1 MKVAGGVYQSRGQ
14 LSGIFI
20 QHGQLHENFRVAW
33 ELLCTGCKGIDM
45 QIVTCQFSDSY
56 FPIMDGVSLT
66 VSNYLTELNRTLG
79 PAFAVVPGVPGCS
92 DPPTPETYRFFSLP
106 LPGRPPYRIGLP
118 QLDLSLHRSLR
129 TRDFDLLH
137 AHSPFFAGK
146 FALRLARKRGIPI
159 VATFHSKYRDK
170 LENVLPG
177 SALVDRIL
185 VKPVV
190 QGIADFYAAADQVWV
205 PTEAAVESLREY
217 GYAGAVEIVRHGV
230 DFQSPGDLSGIRKRG
245 EIFLGLDRED
255 FLFLYVGDHAWE
267 KNLIFLL
274 QSLSLL
280 LGSGCRFKVVF
291 VGEGYAARSLRLAS
305 ARLGLNGVVTFLGVL
320 RDRHLL
326 SACYARADCFLFP
339 SLYDTCGLVVR
350 EAAAFQVPSVVIDS
364 SAAAEPIV
372 DGHNGFVTDN
382 SLRSYSEKLSLL
394 LEHPELLRRAGEGA
408 RVTLCTPWAEAVQE
422 VRERYLSLLGTH
434 SASAARPSEY
444 KFPIGKEVLR

>member
-1 MKVAGGVYQSRGQ
+1 
-14 LSGIFI
+14 
-20 QHGQLHENFRVAW
+20 
-33 ELLCTGCKGIDM
+33 M

-79 PAFAVVPGVPGCS
+79 PAFAVVPGVPGRS
-92 DPPTPETYRFFSLP
+92 DSRAPETYRFFSLP
-106 LPGRPPYRIGLP
+106 LPGRSPYRIGLP
-118 QLDLSLHRSLR
+118 QLDLSLIRSLR
-129 TRDFDLLH
+129 TRSFDLLH

-146 FALRLARKRGIPI
+146 YALSLARKRGIPI

-170 LENVLPG
+170 LENILPG
-177 SALVDRIL
+177 SALAERFLVDPM
-185 VKPVV
+185 VK
-190 QGIADFYAAADQVWV
+190 GIVDFYAAADQVWV

-230 DFQSPGDLSGIRKRG
+230 DLRSPEDLSGIRGRG
-245 EIFLGLDRED
+245 EVFLGLDRED

-267 KNLIFLL
+267 KNLVFLL
-274 QSLSLL
+274 ESLSKLHQS
-280 LGSGCRFKVVF
+280 GSRFKAVF
-291 VGEGYAARSLRLAS
+291 IGEGYAARPLRLAS
-305 ARLGLNGVVTFLGVL
+305 TRLGLDGMVTFTGVL
-320 RDRHLL
+320 RDRQLL

-350 EAAAFQVPSVVIDS
+350 EAAAFQVPSVVINS

-382 SLRSYSEKLSLL
+382 SVRAYTEKLSLL
-394 LEHPELLRRAGEGA
+394 LEHPELLCRAGEGA

-422 VRERYLSLLGTH
+422 VRERYLSLLGTR
-434 SASAARPSEY
+434 SASAAGPSER
-444 KFPIGKEVLR
+444 KFSIAKEVL

>member
-1 MKVAGGVYQSRGQ
+1 M
-14 LSGIFI
+14 
-20 QHGQLHENFRVAW
+20 RV
-33 ELLCTGCKGIDM
+33 
-45 QIVTCQFSDSY
+45 VTCQFSDSY

-66 VSNYLTELNRTLG
+66 VSNYITELNRILG
-79 PAFAVVPGVPGCS
+79 PAFGVVPAVPGCS
-92 DPPTPETYRFFSLP
+92 DSRTPETYSFFSLP

-118 QLDLSLHRSLR
+118 QLDLSLIRSLR
-129 TRDFDLLH
+129 TRSFDLLH

-146 FALRLARKRGIPI
+146 FALSLARKRGIPI

-177 SALVDRIL
+177 SALADRLL
-185 VKPVV
+185 VNPVV
-190 QGIADFYAAADQVWV
+190 KGIVDFYTAADQVWV
-205 PTEAAVESLREY
+205 PTEAAVECLREY

-230 DFQSPGDLSGIRKRG
+230 DFQSPADLAGIRRRG

-267 KNLIFLL
+267 KNLVFLL
-274 QSLSLL
+274 ESLSLL
-280 LGSGCRFKVVF
+280 HRSGCRFKAVF

-305 ARLGLNGVVTFLGVL
+305 VRLGLNGVATFTGVL

-350 EAAAFQVPSVVIDS
+350 EAAAFQVPSVVIRS

-372 DGHNGFVTDN
+372 DGHNGFVTDD
-382 SLRSYSEKLSLL
+382 SVRAYAEKLSLL
-394 LEHPELLRRAGEGA
+394 LERPDLLRRAGEGA
-408 RVTLCTPWAEAVQE
+408 RITLCTPWAEAVQE
-422 VRERYLSLLGTH
+422 VRERYLSLLGTR
-434 SASAARPSEY
+434 AGSAAGSSKRGISN
-444 KFPIGKEVLR
+444 GKEVL